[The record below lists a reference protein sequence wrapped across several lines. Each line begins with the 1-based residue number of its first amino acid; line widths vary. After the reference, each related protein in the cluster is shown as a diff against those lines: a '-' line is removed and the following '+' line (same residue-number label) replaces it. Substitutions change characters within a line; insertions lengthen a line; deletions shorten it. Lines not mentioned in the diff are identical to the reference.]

1 MLIIIYRKGGI
12 EREGD
17 QRRREKERENGKRM
31 HLSPTGEKT
40 SSVRR
45 GDLGLVE
52 RNDHREHSDGET

>member
-17 QRRREKERENGKRM
+17 QRRREKERENGKRT

-40 SSVRR
+40 PSVRR

-52 RNDHREHSDGET
+52 RHDHREHPDGET